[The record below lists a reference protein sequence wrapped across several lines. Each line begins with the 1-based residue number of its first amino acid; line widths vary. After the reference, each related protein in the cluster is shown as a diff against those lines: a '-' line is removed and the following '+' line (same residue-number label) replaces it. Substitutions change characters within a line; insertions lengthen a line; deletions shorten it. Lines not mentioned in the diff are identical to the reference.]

1 GSHGLKKATINKMR
15 SCGIHFSYS
24 RKISFPKLFTSLNE
38 RNHRKITVIDG
49 KIGYVGGF
57 NVGNEYAGKDPKF
70 GYWRDHHLRLTGE
83 A

>member
-1 GSHGLKKATINKMR
+1 
-15 SCGIHFSYS
+15 SYS

-70 GYWRDHHLRLTGE
+70 GYWRDYHLRLTGE
-83 A
+83 AVKGLQDQFLLDWKENHPIS